1 MGVTGDLP
9 LRVLSSSRLQ
19 HDQKT
24 AGGDTGRFACGPL
37 GRRRKGIIERV
48 KQLILDLIPA
58 PAPTLDNFVPGRNA
72 EALKALLDVASG
84 APPARILYLW
94 GESSSGK
101 SHLAQSF
108 SGRLDAAEYFA
119 HHRGILPEA
128 ASRFVMDDVH
138 SITEDRQIGVF
149 NLINL
154 INASPVNHVL
164 IATGNAAP
172 RDLTIRRDL
181 ASRLGQGLVFQL
193 TPLSDEEKSDAL
205 RVHARTRGFGLREE
219 VITYLLRHSRRDM
232 AALVGFLDALDRYS
246 LETGREI
253 TLPLLREM
261 VQPQLVGLP

>member
-1 MGVTGDLP
+1 M
-9 LRVLSSSRLQ
+9 
-19 HDQKT
+19 
-24 AGGDTGRFACGPL
+24 
-37 GRRRKGIIERV
+37 

-58 PAPTLDNFVPGRNA
+58 SAPTLDNFVPGRNG
-72 EALKALLDVASG
+72 EALKALLDAASG

-94 GESSSGK
+94 GEPSSGK

-108 SGRLDAAEYFA
+108 SGGLNAAEYFA
-119 HHRGILPEA
+119 DHGGILPEV
-128 ASRFVMDDVH
+128 ASRFVVDDVH
-138 SITEDRQIGVF
+138 SITEERQIGVF

-154 INASPVNHVL
+154 INASPADHLL

-172 RDLTIRRDL
+172 RDLVIRRDL

-205 RVHARTRGFGLREE
+205 RAHARSRGFGLREE

-232 AALVGFLDALDRYS
+232 AALIGFLDALDQYS

-261 VQPQLVGLP
+261 AQPQLLGLP

>member
-1 MGVTGDLP
+1 MGATGDLP
-9 LRVLSSSRLQ
+9 LRVLSSSRLH
-19 HDQKT
+19 HDQET
-24 AGGDTGRFACGPL
+24 AGGNTGRFACGL
-37 GRRRKGIIERV
+37 LERRRKGIIERV

-58 PAPTLDNFVPGRNA
+58 SAPTLDNFVPGRNG
-72 EALKALLDVASG
+72 EALKALLDAASG
-84 APPARILYLW
+84 APPTRILYLW

-108 SGRLDAAEYFA
+108 SGRLNAAEYFA
-119 HHRGILPEA
+119 DHGGILPGA
-128 ASRFVMDDVH
+128 ASRFVADDVH
-138 SITEDRQIGVF
+138 SITEERQIGVF

-154 INASPVNHVL
+154 IIASPADHVL

-172 RDLTIRRDL
+172 RDLVIRRDL

-205 RVHARTRGFGLREE
+205 RAHARSRGFGLREE

-232 AALVGFLDALDRYS
+232 AALIGFLDALDKYS

-261 VQPQLVGLP
+261 AQPQLLGLP